1 MPVRC
6 QLGLPLLLL
15 RQMEVSMSTATHE
28 AVRTRPD
35 GKITLRLDAETLERL
50 ERAALEDRRKVSSL
64 ARLLL
69 IDGLEEWDRATQGG
83 DREEAAA

>member
-28 AVRTRPD
+28 AVRRGLTGRSRF
-35 GKITLRLDAETLERL
+35 GWMRRRLSGLSVLRLRIVG
-50 ERAALEDRRKVSSL
+50 R
-64 ARLLL
+64 
-69 IDGLEEWDRATQGG
+69 
-83 DREEAAA
+83 